1 MRKLLTVYRLIF
13 AGVLCLVVAIFMYHL
28 QTGKWLQTDLHTLLP
43 DSQHYTKIQLE
54 ADKHQEQQF
63 NQQVI
68 ALVGHSQSEA
78 AFTLAEK
85 VAEQWQQSGLFQTL
99 SVKNQPNLTELQQQI
114 ELLKLATLPIS
125 TRNQIIQQPERYF
138 QQYAEQIINPF
149 SHQNL
154 LPLEQDWLG
163 FGRFVLSQSQQQSQI
178 QWHAETGMLYAVQQ
192 GKTWVLLTGKI
203 VDSDLIKPQQNL
215 TALLKQ
221 NAQFIQEQQ
230 GQWLSTGAVIFA
242 DYSQQQAKYESTIM
256 GGLGISLTLL
266 LLLLVFR
273 SLRILWLFLPISVG
287 MVAGITATISCF
299 GQIHILTLVIGTSL
313 VGVLIDFPLHWLTSS
328 LFLRRWNG
336 NQAMAKLRL
345 TFFVSLLVTLLGYAL
360 LGFTALP
367 ILKQTALFSGM
378 ALIFAVLTTFLYL
391 PLFFRHYQSGKSLF
405 LRRILQINFHV
416 KINSLLNKILFVVS
430 TGFIVVGLQKSY
442 WQDDIRQWVAMPTEL
457 IEQAQKIRQI
467 TGIDLSNQYLLIT
480 AENNEQLLQKDQ
492 ILTEKLQRFAQE
504 NNLIKFQS
512 LSQWIMSKKQQAEFI
527 QQLKNIP
534 AESYSV
540 FDEIGIPKDMIRHSL
555 KKLEKQPI
563 VSLEQALNTEL
574 GKVWKNLYLG
584 ELDRGKVASIIKV
597 SGLNNPKILEQIVNN
612 RDIYWQDKPA
622 HLNQLFEQTRN
633 QAAWLKL
640 LSFGLAALLL
650 WRMFGISQT
659 LKMLSI
665 PLISVVCTVAILG
678 WLNIT
683 ISLFAMFGLLLVSVI
698 GIDYIAYM
706 QTAKEP
712 LSIKRFTIS
721 LAALTTLISFALL
734 GLSST
739 PAVASFGLSV
749 SLGVLISLGMIL
761 RIK

>member
-78 AFTLAEK
+78 AFKLTEK
-85 VAEQWQQSGLFQTL
+85 VAEQWQKSGLFQTL
-99 SVKNQPNLTELQQQI
+99 SVKNQPNLAELQQQI

-149 SHQNL
+149 GYQNL

-328 LFLRRWNG
+328 LFCVNG
-336 NQAMAKLRL
+336 
-345 TFFVSLLVTLLGYAL
+345 
-360 LGFTALP
+360 
-367 ILKQTALFSGM
+367 
-378 ALIFAVLTTFLYL
+378 
-391 PLFFRHYQSGKSLF
+391 
-405 LRRILQINFHV
+405 
-416 KINSLLNKILFVVS
+416 
-430 TGFIVVGLQKSY
+430 
-442 WQDDIRQWVAMPTEL
+442 MP
-457 IEQAQKIRQI
+457 
-467 TGIDLSNQYLLIT
+467 
-480 AENNEQLLQKDQ
+480 
-492 ILTEKLQRFAQE
+492 
-504 NNLIKFQS
+504 
-512 LSQWIMSKKQQAEFI
+512 
-527 QQLKNIP
+527 
-534 AESYSV
+534 
-540 FDEIGIPKDMIRHSL
+540 
-555 KKLEKQPI
+555 
-563 VSLEQALNTEL
+563 
-574 GKVWKNLYLG
+574 
-584 ELDRGKVASIIKV
+584 
-597 SGLNNPKILEQIVNN
+597 
-612 RDIYWQDKPA
+612 
-622 HLNQLFEQTRN
+622 
-633 QAAWLKL
+633 
-640 LSFGLAALLL
+640 
-650 WRMFGISQT
+650 
-659 LKMLSI
+659 
-665 PLISVVCTVAILG
+665 
-678 WLNIT
+678 
-683 ISLFAMFGLLLVSVI
+683 
-698 GIDYIAYM
+698 
-706 QTAKEP
+706 
-712 LSIKRFTIS
+712 IKRWQN
-721 LAALTTLISFALL
+721 FALL
-734 GLSST
+734 FLS
-739 PAVASFGLSV
+739 AYW
-749 SLGVLISLGMIL
+749 
-761 RIK
+761 